1 MPGKSLV
8 PFIREKGVV
17 EIDMLSMMGPMVCA
31 VSSRLIIDIAM
42 YFGIFVIVAMA
53 LNFQYGN
60 AGIPNMGCAVQVIVG
75 GFAASVFTLRTALWL
90 AENAGET
97 IRPYASNYDWV
108 YNNPYNVQY
117 VLKDFLMD
125 RPLLGISLFLL
136 TMAVSLIFGAAIGW
150 VIALPAIRLRA
161 EYLMI
166 TLITFADASQII
178 ARNWVPLC
186 GGTMGVYVP
195 NVFAWYPGDRTIIM
209 ALITLAIGLVS
220 FFIFRTMLN
229 SPYGRLMRSIRE
241 NELTVGSVGKD
252 VTRIRINILVFASAI
267 IALTG
272 TLWAFYGS
280 FVKDSLYQRVLWTY
294 WPWLMLI
301 LGGPGNNAGTF
312 VGCALVISM
321 RRLIIVYKWYFDKL
335 LFFPTA
341 YFENVLLGLF
351 LIIIMIFRPNGLI
364 PEKLL
369 RIPGID
375 YKKLVME
382 DISSVDWR
390 VDGKDPPERG
400 GLLSRIRGGGKKEEA
415 E

>member
-1 MPGKSLV
+1 
-8 PFIREKGVV
+8 
-17 EIDMLSMMGPMVCA
+17 MLSMMGPMVCA

-42 YFGIFVIVAMA
+42 YFGVFVIVAMA

-75 GFAASVFTLRTALWL
+75 GFAASVFTLRAALWL
-90 AENAGET
+90 AEQAGES
-97 IRPYASNYDWV
+97 IRPYASDYDWV

-117 VLKDFLMD
+117 VLKDFLME
-125 RPLLGISLFLL
+125 RPLVGISLFLL
-136 TMAVSLIFGAAIGW
+136 TLAVSLIFGAAIGW

-195 NVFAWYPGDRTIIM
+195 NVFAWYPGDRSIIL
-209 ALITLAIGLVS
+209 AVITLIIGLVS

-229 SPYGRLMRSIRE
+229 SPYGRLMRAIRE
-241 NELTVGSVGKD
+241 NEMTVASVGKD
-252 VTRIRINILVFASAI
+252 VTRIRNNILVFASAI

-280 FVKDSLYQRVLWTY
+280 FVKDSLYQRALWTY

-312 VGCALVISM
+312 LGCALVILM
-321 RRLIIVYKWYFDKL
+321 RRLIIVYKWFFDQY
-335 LFFPTA
+335 LFFPIS
-341 YFENVLLGLF
+341 YFENILLGLF
-351 LIIIMIFRPNGLI
+351 LITIMIFRPNGLI

-369 RIPGID
+369 RIPRID
-375 YKKLVME
+375 YKRLVSDE
-382 DISSVDWR
+382 TPVDWR
-390 VDGKDPPERG
+390 SDRDREEGST
-400 GLLSRIRGGGKKEEA
+400 LRIKEE
-415 E
+415 EE